1 MIEKFELNQMEK
13 FSFSGLPC
21 EWKHLEV
28 KDSIVV
34 LRIDQDIWDVEHANS
49 LIETIKKGFPNIDF
63 MFLYNGIQIE
73 GVIHK

>member
-1 MIEKFELNQMEK
+1 MEK
-13 FSFSGLPC
+13 FSFDGLPC
-21 EWKHLEV
+21 EWKRLEV

-34 LRIDQDIWDVEHANS
+34 LKIDQDIWDVSHANS